1 MCGNEQETC
10 QLTETEISGKRNSME
25 KETEKELKYKNL
37 TADMQRVCSVETE
50 LVPVMVGASGTISNS
65 FAKYLNVPG
74 MLDIKE
80 LQKTATLGAAHSC

>member
-37 TADMQRVCSVETE
+37 TADM
-50 LVPVMVGASGTISNS
+50 
-65 FAKYLNVPG
+65 
-74 MLDIKE
+74 
-80 LQKTATLGAAHSC
+80 